1 MKTIHTS
8 QGKTIEVNLE
18 TNLLKKNDV
27 MALENLDLLNKHH
40 IHAVDVLG
48 SIGSGKTTLIQ
59 QMVSALSSSYRIA
72 AIAGDL
78 TTSIDADR
86 IREKGA
92 EVLQINTDGGCHLDA
107 NLVRMATDILDLDN
121 LDLILIENVG
131 NLICPGEFPVGAHQ
145 RMVVVST
152 TEGPYMIVKH
162 PYILREASTLAINK
176 IDLAG
181 SMDVDPEQLRAD
193 ALKIKP
199 DLHVVLTNGR
209 TGEGI
214 EKLIQAL
221 KLTKSDA

>member
-27 MALENLDLLNKHH
+27 MALENIALFNKHH

-59 QMVSALSSSYRIA
+59 QLVSTLSSSYRIA

-107 NLVRMATDILDLDN
+107 NLVRRATDILDLEN

-162 PYILREASTLAINK
+162 PYILREASTIAINK
-176 IDLAG
+176 IDLAD
-181 SMDVDPEQLRAD
+181 SMDVDPAQLRTD

-199 DLHVVLTNGR
+199 DLNIVMTNGR

-214 EKLIQAL
+214 DDLINAL
-221 KLTKSDA
+221 NLT